1 MPPARRVT
9 QMNARSWIDLD
20 NPPLMTNEPFRDMSP
35 FISRRQANPAPAL
48 QPRQL
53 TPLRRPLMT
62 VGLVGA
68 AVLSLGACSALP
80 SVALPSASP
89 PAQWSVPLPQE
100 AAWPH
105 EGRLDQLVNW
115 WRREAD
121 PGLATFIEAAQAVSP
136 SISSA
141 AARRAQANAE
151 RVAAGAALA
160 PSFDVVGS
168 AQRRSATPPF
178 PAGEVAQGTLQMSWE
193 LDVFGGG
200 RSQRQAAQWRAQSA
214 DAAWHEARVSLAA
227 DVASLVLQW
236 RHCDAS
242 RQLLES
248 DAQAAGRSAQLLQR
262 LADAGLQPAEQ
273 AALAEQ
279 TAAEARNRSRAQAQ
293 RCDADV
299 KALVQYTAWPESQV
313 RTRLS
318 QGPGAGL
325 MGGPLRFVPTVPAAT
340 LAQRPDVFMAAA
352 GVAAA
357 AADVGTQQ
365 AQRFPRVGLSGN
377 IGRLNSRTAAG
388 SLTLDTW
395 SVGPL
400 TVSVP
405 VFDAGRRAASED
417 AARARYEDALVQH
430 SAVVRRAVREVEE
443 ALLALDSTARQEQ
456 DAKRALD
463 NARSAL
469 QAVQLREQRGLAS
482 ALQVQDAQ
490 RRSLGAE
497 VAWLD
502 LQRNR
507 VGAWVA
513 LYRAAGGGWV
523 PLGEPRTN

>member
-1 MPPARRVT
+1 MKRPHLFEWPIGGQAQPHRAGDCTHPSALRVH
-9 QMNARSWIDLD
+9 
-20 NPPLMTNEPFRDMSP
+20 
-35 FISRRQANPAPAL
+35 APSAKAL
-48 QPRQL
+48 SVTAL
-53 TPLRRPLMT
+53 CAWA
-62 VGLVGA
+62 LVGCASAPPVA
-68 AVLSLGACSALP
+68 APGLTA
-80 SVALPSASP
+80 
-89 PAQWSVPLPQE
+89 PAQWAAPLPQE

-105 EGRLDQLVNW
+105 EARLENLVDW
-115 WRREAD
+115 WRQQGD
-121 PGLATFIEAAQAVSP
+121 PTLAAFVEAAQAVSP

-141 AARRAQANAE
+141 AARRAQAQAE
-151 RVAAGAALA
+151 RTAAGSAAWPQVEA
-160 PSFDVVGS
+160 TAG

-178 PAGEVAQGTLQMSWE
+178 PAGEVAQGNLQVSWE
-193 LDVFGGG
+193 LDVFGAA
-200 RSQRQAAQWRAQSA
+200 RSQRQAAQWRSQSA

-227 DVASLVLQW
+227 DVALQVLQW
-236 RHCDAS
+236 RHCQAS
-242 RQLLES
+242 LQLLEG

-279 TAAEARNRSRAQAQ
+279 AAAEARNRGRAQAQ
-293 RCDADV
+293 RCEADV

-313 RTRLS
+313 RSRLS
-318 QGPGAGL
+318 QGPGSGL
-325 MGGPLRFVPTVPAAT
+325 MAGPLRFVPGVPAAT

-357 AADVGTQQ
+357 AADVGVQQ

-377 IGRLNSRTAAG
+377 IGRLNSQTAAG

-400 TVSVP
+400 SVSVP
-405 VFDAGRRAASED
+405 VFDAGRRAASVD
-417 AARARYEDALVQH
+417 AARARYEDAVVH
-430 SAVVRRAVREVEE
+430 HRAVVRRAVREVEE

-463 NARSAL
+463 SARSAL

-482 ALQVQDAQ
+482 ALQVQEAQ

-497 VAWLD
+497 AAWLD

-513 LYRAAGGGWV
+513 LYRAAGGGWG
-523 PLGEPRTN
+523 PSTEPRTN